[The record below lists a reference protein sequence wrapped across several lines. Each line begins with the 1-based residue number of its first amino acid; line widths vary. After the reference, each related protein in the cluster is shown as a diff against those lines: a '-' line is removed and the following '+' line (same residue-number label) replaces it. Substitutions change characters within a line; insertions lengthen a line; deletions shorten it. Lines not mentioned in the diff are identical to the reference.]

1 MFNYNDIEIDALK
14 EFVGIGIGRAADS
27 LNLMLQSHIELSV
40 SSIDLLSGSDALEN
54 SSPGIN
60 DINSVIEMDYS
71 GNIDGSSC
79 MIITKKDSFK
89 LVKLLTE
96 DIGISDSLDE
106 DELDAIK
113 TGTLAEIGNIVLNSI
128 MGMISNILKMEL
140 SYTVPRYIETSIK
153 TLYETIL
160 SPDIKE
166 KTIIKAG
173 SKFLVRDSHV
183 NGEITIFLSTST
195 FITLNKLI
203 KEYLRELSE

>member
-1 MFNYNDIEIDALK
+1 MYNYKDIESDALK

-40 SSIDLLSGSDALEN
+40 SSMEFLSGKDALKN
-54 SSPGIN
+54 ASSGIN
-60 DINSVIEMDYS
+60 DINSVVEMNYSENIE
-71 GNIDGSSC
+71 GSSC
-79 MIITKKDSFK
+79 MIITKEDTLK
-89 LVKLLTE
+89 LVKLLTKG
-96 DIGISDSLDE
+96 IGMSDAMDE

-140 SYTVPRYIETSIK
+140 SYTVPRYMETSIK

-160 SPDIKE
+160 SGDINN

-173 SKFLVRDSHV
+173 SKFLVRDSQV

-195 FITLNKLI
+195 LISLNKLI